1 MNAILL
7 KCNKDKCMGIIN
19 ILEKLH
25 AIGWNRISVMNP
37 LSQNPQNLIMKVL
50 GEKKKKKKNL
60 VRQNVTIGNE
70 IPVHLEQCYLLS
82 NNQPEQ
88 KNLWINIDENKIS

>member
-1 MNAILL
+1 MNIFKTVMNAILL

-50 GEKKKKKKNL
+50 GEKKKKKK
-60 VRQNVTIGNE
+60 I
-70 IPVHLEQCYLLS
+70 
-82 NNQPEQ
+82 
-88 KNLWINIDENKIS
+88 